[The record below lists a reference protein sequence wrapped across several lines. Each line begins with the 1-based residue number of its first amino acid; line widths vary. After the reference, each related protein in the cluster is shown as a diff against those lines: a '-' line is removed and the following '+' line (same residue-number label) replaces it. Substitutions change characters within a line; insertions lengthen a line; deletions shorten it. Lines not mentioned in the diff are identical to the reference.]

1 MVVRKFYGK
10 TTRDALRQVREEL
23 GADALILSN
32 RPTLGGGVEIMAV
45 ADADVSALATT
56 LTPPSQPKP
65 PRNVPQQPA
74 TSSARFWRASPG
86 RPVPAVAHAHFT
98 HRKPGTSHAGARS

>member
-65 PRNVPQQPA
+65 PRRLQ
-74 TSSARFWRASPG
+74 R
-86 RPVPAVAHAHFT
+86 
-98 HRKPGTSHAGARS
+98 

>member
-56 LTPPSQPKP
+56 LTPPS
-65 PRNVPQQPA
+65 A
-74 TSSARFWRASPG
+74 ISGSSLL
-86 RPVPAVAHAHFT
+86 T
-98 HRKPGTSHAGARS
+98 